1 MLKIGLF
8 DQAEQPGKD
17 KSKKLAVGDIIVEMV
32 DQNTQHMPQPSVQ
45 LRTKAQLA

>member
-17 KSKKLAVGDIIVEMV
+17 NAKTLAVGDIIVEMV
-32 DQNTQHMPQPSVQ
+32 DQNNQSMPQPVIP
-45 LRTKAQLA
+45 LRTKALQA